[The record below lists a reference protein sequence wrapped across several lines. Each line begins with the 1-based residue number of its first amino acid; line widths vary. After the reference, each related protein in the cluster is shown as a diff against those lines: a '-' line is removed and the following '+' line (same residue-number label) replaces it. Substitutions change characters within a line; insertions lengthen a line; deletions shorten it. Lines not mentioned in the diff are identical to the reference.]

1 MEAAMKL
8 ARQYFVEKESPEL
21 SRMRFI
27 ARKESYHGATLGSLA
42 MGGHRSRR
50 AIYEPLLL
58 EHISH
63 VSPCNAYRYQR
74 AGESDEDFVSRL
86 AQELEDEFLRVGP
99 ETVCAFVAE
108 PVVGAALGCVP
119 PVKGYFKAV
128 KKVCD
133 KFGALLILDEVMC
146 GMGRTGSLHAW
157 QDPLVGVVP
166 DIQAL
171 GKGLGAGYAPVA
183 ALLVGEKVVSAL
195 AKGTGA
201 FSHGQTYQ
209 GHPVSCAA
217 ALEVQR
223 VLKDERLVENVA
235 SLAPY
240 FEQLLREKI
249 EPLPHVGNVR
259 GKGFFWGV
267 CRMLTYLEWYLHYRL
282 LTFPRLNL
290 YRTRL
295 QRSPSQQNELFRWVC
310 KSWA

>member
-1 MEAAMKL
+1 MKL
-8 ARQYFVEKESPEL
+8 ARQYFVEKEAPEL
-21 SRMRFI
+21 SRKRFI

-58 EHISH
+58 ENISH
-63 VSPCNAYRYQR
+63 VSPCNAYRYKR
-74 AGESDEDFVSRL
+74 NDESDEAFVGRL
-86 AQELEDEFLRVGP
+86 AGELEEEFLRVGP

-119 PVKGYFKAV
+119 PVKGYFQAV

-166 DIQAL
+166 DVQTL

-183 ALLVGEKVVSAL
+183 ALLVGERVVSVL
-195 AKGTGA
+195 EKGTGA

-249 EPLPHVGNVR
+249 APLPHVGNVR

-267 CRMLTYLEWYLHYRL
+267 CESPTYLDWYL
-282 LTFPRLNL
+282 T
-290 YRTRL
+290 
-295 QRSPSQQNELFRWVC
+295 C
-310 KSWA
+310 C